1 MNTSDS
7 AEEFVRIYIEVIDKA
22 IRITGVGAK
31 NIGAMLIALAKDK
44 QKIKK
49 KNRLNNMLKAGKPL
63 QIFTIKAED
72 LKKFSQ
78 EAKKYGILYC
88 ALADKKNSKIDGM
101 VDIMVRDED
110 APKINRIA
118 KRFNFRSVASIER
131 DLELEKEQKESQ
143 EEKVKTEDEK
153 FIDDIMPVEKEEQKE
168 LPSNDTK
175 NTEVKNQLENSLD
188 TKLKDK
194 ADNSKK
200 SVKQELKEITEE
212 LKAKEEQEKMQ
223 GKDIALDNSIKNNK
237 QKDKKHKIEEKNET
251 KGKHFKEPK
260 HLDTT
265 NKKRRKKRKKERSK

>member
-7 AEEFVRIYIEVIDKA
+7 AEELVKLYIDGIDRA

-31 NIGAMLIALAKDK
+31 NIGVMLMALAKNN
-44 QKIKK
+44 QKIKGRT
-49 KNRLNNMLKAGKPL
+49 RLNNMLKAGKPL
-63 QIFTIKAED
+63 QIFTIKSED

-101 VDIMVRDED
+101 VDILVRDED

-131 DLELEKEQKESQ
+131 DLELEREEKESQ
-143 EEKVKTEDEK
+143 EEKIKTEDEK

-168 LPSNDTK
+168 TPSNDTK
-175 NTEVKNQLENSLD
+175 NTVEKSQLENSLD
-188 TKLKDK
+188 TKSKDK
-194 ADNSKK
+194 TDNSKK
-200 SVKQELKEITEE
+200 SVSQELKEIAEE

-223 GKDIALDNSIKNNK
+223 KQENSIERTTRNNK
-237 QKDKKHKIEEKNET
+237 QKDKTYKEDET
-251 KGKHFKEPK
+251 SSKGKHFKEPK
-260 HLDTT
+260 HLDTSS
-265 NKKRRKKRKKERSK
+265 KKRRKRKKERSN

>member
-7 AEEFVRIYIEVIDKA
+7 AEELVKLYIDGIDRA

-31 NIGAMLIALAKDK
+31 NIGVMLMALAKNN
-44 QKIKK
+44 QKIKGRT
-49 KNRLNNMLKAGKPL
+49 RLNNMLKAGKPL
-63 QIFTIKAED
+63 QIFTIKSED

-101 VDIMVRDED
+101 VDILVRDED

-131 DLELEKEQKESQ
+131 DLELEREEKESQ
-143 EEKVKTEDEK
+143 EEKIKTEDEK

-168 LPSNDTK
+168 TPSNDTK
-175 NTEVKNQLENSLD
+175 NTVEKSQLENSLD
-188 TKLKDK
+188 TKSKDK
-194 ADNSKK
+194 TDNSKK
-200 SVKQELKEITEE
+200 SVRQELKEIAEE

-223 GKDIALDNSIKNNK
+223 KQENSIERTTRNNK
-237 QKDKKHKIEEKNET
+237 QKDKTYKEDET
-251 KGKHFKEPK
+251 SSKGKHFKEPK
-260 HLDTT
+260 HLDTSS
-265 NKKRRKKRKKERSK
+265 KKRRKRKKERSN